1 MSDENDL
8 FMTDEE
14 MDYEDMQRSAKHDWE
29 YREFGDG
36 DAHGW
41 TQDEIEAYEDWL
53 MSDDPG
59 IQPDGSY
66 YD

>member
-1 MSDENDL
+1 MSDENNL

-14 MDYEDMQRSAKHDWE
+14 MDYEDAQQSAKHDWA
-29 YREFGDG
+29 YDTFGDG

-59 IQPDGSY
+59 VRDDGSY

>member
-1 MSDENDL
+1 MSDENNL

-14 MDYEDMQRSAKHDWE
+14 EDYEDMQRSAKHDWA
-29 YREFGDG
+29 YHEFGDG
-36 DAHGW
+36 DDHGW
-41 TQDEIEAYEDWL
+41 TQDEIDQYEDWL

-59 IQPDGSY
+59 VREDGSY

>member
-1 MSDENDL
+1 MSDENF

-14 MDYEDMQRSAKHDWE
+14 EDYEDAQRNTKHDWC
-29 YREFGDG
+29 YDTFGDG
-36 DAHGW
+36 DDHSW

-53 MSDDPG
+53 MSDDPA
-59 IQPDGSY
+59 IRDDGSY

>member
-1 MSDENDL
+1 MSDDNL

-14 MDYEDMQRSAKHDWE
+14 EDYEDMQQAAKDDWACNQ
-29 YREFGDG
+29 FGDG
-36 DAHGW
+36 DDHGW
-41 TQDEIEAYEDWL
+41 TQDEIDQYEDWL

-59 IQPDGSY
+59 IHADGSY

>member
-1 MSDENDL
+1 MSDENNL

-14 MDYEDMQRSAKHDWE
+14 IDYEDAQRSAKHDWA

-36 DAHGW
+36 DDHSW
-41 TQDEIEAYEDWL
+41 TQDEIDQYEDWL
-53 MSDDPG
+53 MSDDLG
-59 IQPDGSY
+59 IRDDGSY

>member
-1 MSDENDL
+1 MSDEYDL

-14 MDYEDMQRSAKHDWE
+14 MDYEDAQRSAKGDWV

-36 DAHGW
+36 DDHGW
-41 TQDEIEAYEDWL
+41 TQSEIESYEDWL
-53 MSDDPG
+53 MSDDSSILPNG
-59 IQPDGSY
+59 EW

>member
-8 FMTDEE
+8 FMSDEE
-14 MDYEDMQRSAKHDWE
+14 MDYEDMQRNANHDWA
-29 YREFGDG
+29 YHEFGDG
-36 DAHGW
+36 DDHGW

-53 MSDDPG
+53 MSDDPSILPNG
-59 IQPDGSY
+59 EW

>member
-14 MDYEDMQRSAKHDWE
+14 MDYEDMQRSAKGDWA
-29 YREFGDG
+29 YTQFGDG
-36 DAHGW
+36 DDHGW
-41 TQDEIEAYEDWL
+41 TQDEIDQYEDWL
-53 MSDDPG
+53 MSVDPSILPNG
-59 IQPDGSY
+59 EW

>member
-1 MSDENDL
+1 MSDENNL

-14 MDYEDMQRSAKHDWE
+14 EDYEDAQRNAKHDWA
-29 YREFGDG
+29 YRNFGDG
-36 DAHGW
+36 DPHGW
-41 TQDEIEAYEDWL
+41 TKSDIERYEEWL
-53 MSDDPG
+53 MSNDQG